1 MKMPKMGGTEKF
13 MFCFGFDFFS
23 TKISKRCIQKSKRCF
38 KKSKRCFKKSKRCF
52 KKSKIRNSFQSYHS
66 RVHVGQ
72 SKSCANVALLLT
84 YATITRHHMIEMQ
97 KFGHT
102 LLLLL
107 FMKMQ
112 RH

>member
-23 TKISKRCIQKSKRCF
+23 TKISKRCIQ
-38 KKSKRCFKKSKRCF
+38 KSKRCF